1 MRLPPPRRGRNSLGA
16 RVQPVQ
22 AMNQIGLNLPNLI
35 TLARLLSVPLAIWL
49 IISSDYGAAFWV
61 FVAAGVS
68 DALDGYIAKRFDRR
82 TRLGA
87 LLDPIADKSLLMSVY
102 VTLGYAGQLP
112 DWLVIVVVFRD
123 VMIVGGFVLIQASTP
138 ARQFDPLYI
147 SKINTTLQ
155 IVLVAFV
162 LARLGL
168 GAGDGPLTVILVSA
182 VAVTTVLSGMSY
194 FVRWA
199 RIYTGTEQVL

>member
-16 RVQPVQ
+16 RVQPAQ

>member
-1 MRLPPPRRGRNSLGA
+1 
-16 RVQPVQ
+16 
-22 AMNQIGLNLPNLI
+22 MNQIALNLPNLI
-35 TLARLLSVPLAIWL
+35 TMGRLLSVPLTIWL
-49 IISSDYGAAFWV
+49 ILVGHYGIAFGV
-61 FVAAGVS
+61 FVVAGLS

-87 LLDPIADKSLLMSVY
+87 LLDPIADKALLASVY
-102 VTLGYAGQLP
+102 VTLGLEAQLP
-112 DWLVIVVVFRD
+112 SWLVILVVFRD
-123 VMIVGGFVLIQASTP
+123 AMIVGGYVLIQSTAAS
-138 ARQFDPLYI
+138 RQFDPLYI

-168 GAGDGPLTVILVSA
+168 GFGDGPVTVALVTA
-182 VAVTTVLSGMSY
+182 VAVTTVLSGASY

-199 RIYTGTEQVL
+199 RIIAGTEQAM